1 MAYCLINI
9 FWIHLSKIEPVA
21 DQKTVNEMAKK
32 IVTNDIEELKQD
44 KYLELNP
51 QQIGISFFIAT
62 IYKMCNTTNYRV
74 IQYLNV
80 ISNIISIITMF
91 FILKQFLNEYKFN
104 EWIYFIVTLTFIPF
118 ILLSTFVYGDYS
130 GLMFSVIAVYMIMKY
145 TKLRKIRYLF
155 VSAILLGISYII
167 KSNYLIFILA
177 FIIYL
182 FLDFLEDKKWN
193 KLIGIILLILIS
205 TLPNT
210 ILKQVIG
217 NKLELNKN
225 RSIPSSAYIYMG
237 MNEGSRENGWYN
249 STMDY
254 VWQDIDNSYSYYP
267 TKIKERVL
275 ELVKNPFYTVKFYS
289 KKIISMWTEVTFGGI
304 WYNLPFQANNH
315 EEFLDYL
322 NENVLFSS
330 ICKGKANLCIVVYQ
344 KALVILIFFG
354 ALASILCNRKNLS
367 LNIVLLITIFLGGF
381 FFHIIW
387 EAKSRY
393 ILSYLY
399 MLIPISVIGV
409 ENITKYLLKR
419 VKEGKYV

>member
-1 MAYCLINI
+1 M
-9 FWIHLSKIEPVA
+9 
-21 DQKTVNEMAKK
+21 
-32 IVTNDIEELKQD
+32 
-44 KYLELNP
+44 
-51 QQIGISFFIAT
+51 
-62 IYKMCNTTNYRV
+62 
-74 IQYLNV
+74 
-80 ISNIISIITMF
+80 
-91 FILKQFLNEYKFN
+91 
-104 EWIYFIVTLTFIPF
+104 IYFIVTIKLIPF
-118 ILLSTFVYGDYS
+118 ILIYKFLYGDYT

-145 TKLRKIRYLF
+145 TRLKKIRYLLI
-155 VSAILLGISYII
+155 SAILLGISYII

-193 KLIGIILLILIS
+193 KLIGIMLLILIS
-205 TLPNT
+205 IFPNA

-254 VWQDIDNSYSYYP
+254 VWQDIDASYSYYP
-267 TKIKERVL
+267 AKIKQRVV
-275 ELVKNPFYTVKFYS
+275 ELVKSPFYTAKFYT

-304 WYNLPFQANNH
+304 WYNLPFQANDH
-315 EEFLDYL
+315 EEFLDSL
-322 NENVLFSS
+322 NENALFSS
-330 ICKGKANLCIVVYQ
+330 ICKGKANSCIVIYQ

-354 ALASILCNRKNLS
+354 ALASILCNRKKLS

-393 ILSYLY
+393 ILPYLY

-409 ENITKYLLKR
+409 ENITKYLLKK

>member
-1 MAYCLINI
+1 MLNI

-32 IVTNDIEELKQD
+32 IVTNNIEELKQD

-51 QQIGISFFIAT
+51 QQIGTSFFIAT
-62 IYKMCNTTNYRV
+62 IYKVCNTTNYRI

-80 ISNIISIITMF
+80 VSNIISIITIF

-104 EWIYFIVTLTFIPF
+104 EWIYFIVNLTFIPF
-118 ILLSTFVYGDYS
+118 ILLSTFVYGDYV

-145 TKLRKIRYLF
+145 TKLKKIRYLLI
-155 VSAILLGISYII
+155 SAILLGISYII

-182 FLDFLEDKKWN
+182 FLDFLEDRKWN
-193 KLIGIILLILIS
+193 KFIGIILLILIS
-205 TLPNT
+205 ILPNT

-237 MNEGSRENGWYN
+237 MNEGSRQNGWYN

-254 VWQDIDNSYSYYP
+254 VWQDIDDSYSYYP
-267 TKIKERVL
+267 SKIKERVV
-275 ELVKNPFYTVKFYS
+275 ELVKSPFYTAKFYT

-304 WYNLPFQANNH
+304 WYNLPFQANDH
-315 EEFLDYL
+315 EEFLNSL
-322 NENVLFSS
+322 NENALFAS
-330 ICKGKANLCIVVYQ
+330 ICKGKANSCIVIYQ

-354 ALASILCNRKNLS
+354 ALASILCNRKRLS

-393 ILSYLY
+393 ILPYLY

-409 ENITKYLLKR
+409 ENITKYLLKK